1 MSIIATFQVPP
12 EDFPLGPVLQ
22 SLGEVEVQ
30 MERIVPL
37 KGRVIPFVWVS
48 GDVTEKTDIE
58 QALQGQEEVEE
69 VTILDNIGNDWLVRM
84 EWEPHLGGLLESILD
99 SEGVL
104 LDASGTNDEGRFS
117 VQFDDHTGVSRF
129 HQHCQDNG
137 IEPTLLRLH
146 TPEER
151 PEAWTDF
158 GLTESQYS
166 ALVTAHEQGFFD
178 VPRGTTLTQLADEF
192 GISDSAISQ
201 RIRRGMDALIENT
214 LLVPDQNHD

>member
-37 KGRVIPFVWVS
+37 RGRVIPFVWVS
-48 GDVTEKTDIE
+48 GDDAEEADIE
-58 QALQGQEEVEE
+58 QALEEHEEVED
-69 VTILDNIGNDWLVRM
+69 VSVLDHIGNDWLVRL
-84 EWEPHLGGLLESILD
+84 EWQPELGGLLEAILD

-104 LDASGTNDEGRFS
+104 LDASGSNDEGRFS
-117 VQFDDHTGVSRF
+117 VQFDDHTGVSEF

-137 IEPTLLRLH
+137 IEATLLRLH

-151 PEAWTDF
+151 PAAWADF
-158 GLTESQYS
+158 GLTESQYI
-166 ALVTAHEQGFFD
+166 ALVTAHEAGFFD

-201 RIRRGMDALIENT
+201 RIRRGIDALIENT
-214 LLVPDQNHD
+214 LLVPDQDQD